1 MEWIIL
7 VLLLLVMILLLAVW
21 VELRKNRQL
30 TRIADKNAE
39 NIATKNELSL
49 AAEHLSDNISRQMAI
64 LGQTVNNQT
73 LNNQQQM
80 EALRSAVSGEMRS
93 IRQENAQSMAQI
105 RQTVDEKLETT
116 LEKRLGESFNLV
128 GTRLEQV
135 HQGLGEMQNL
145 ASNVGD
151 LQKLL
156 KNVKVRGTW
165 GEVQLGSILSQ
176 MLSPNQFDSNIK
188 PNPNG
193 TEIVEFAVKI
203 PQNNGG
209 YVWLPIDSKFPLEDY
224 QRLTAAEECG
234 DMTEKGKAL
243 AALCSRVKA
252 EANDIRQKYIC
263 PPYTTD
269 FAILFLPL
277 EGLYAEILQQQQ
289 LCDTLQNQYKII
301 IAGPTTLSALLNILQ
316 LGYQSI
322 AIQNQAA
329 EVWELLGTVKT
340 EFAMFGTA
348 LAKSQKKLQELGNS
362 LEAAGRRTR
371 VMQRKLKNIESGE
384 CLPESEEDD
393 YLAE

>member
-7 VLLLLVMILLLAVW
+7 VLLLMVMILLLAVW
-21 VELRKNRQL
+21 VELRKTRQL

-49 AAEHLSDNISRQMAI
+49 ATEHLSDNISRQMAI

-393 YLAE
+393 YLSE

>member
-156 KNVKVRGTW
+156 KNW
-165 GEVQLGSILSQ
+165 LSG
-176 MLSPNQFDSNIK
+176 IK
-188 PNPNG
+188 P
-193 TEIVEFAVKI
+193 
-203 PQNNGG
+203 
-209 YVWLPIDSKFPLEDY
+209 
-224 QRLTAAEECG
+224 
-234 DMTEKGKAL
+234 
-243 AALCSRVKA
+243 
-252 EANDIRQKYIC
+252 
-263 PPYTTD
+263 
-269 FAILFLPL
+269 
-277 EGLYAEILQQQQ
+277 
-289 LCDTLQNQYKII
+289 
-301 IAGPTTLSALLNILQ
+301 
-316 LGYQSI
+316 
-322 AIQNQAA
+322 
-329 EVWELLGTVKT
+329 
-340 EFAMFGTA
+340 
-348 LAKSQKKLQELGNS
+348 
-362 LEAAGRRTR
+362 
-371 VMQRKLKNIESGE
+371 
-384 CLPESEEDD
+384 
-393 YLAE
+393 

>member
-1 MEWIIL
+1 MELIIL
-7 VLLLLVMILLLAVW
+7 LLLLLVMVMLSVVLI
-21 VELRKNRQL
+21 ELRKNRQL
-30 TRIADKNAE
+30 TRIADKNVE

-176 MLSPNQFDSNIK
+176 MLSPNQFDTNIK

-243 AALCSRVKA
+243 AALCSRVKS

-384 CLPESEEDD
+384 CLPEKEDD
-393 YLAE
+393 YLPE